1 MPQSLSAIWAAPC
14 AAAAVGAG
22 LLVHSRMRTWL
33 PRLAPEVG
41 RDAQQRTTPVAG
53 LALLPV
59 LLCWQLVHAKGVAL
73 PAVTALLALVG
84 YIEDRRPPRGGVA
97 QRHRAFASAAATAA
111 LAAQHASFD
120 VSFSFACAWLLA
132 FVLVQ
137 ATRALEISVG
147 VCAAVTAGTLLS
159 NEWMFGMDDHS
170 HAYVGWAALGFLP
183 WSWPRSRVVLGAC
196 GSLAFGVCV
205 ADAALG
211 NLPLSTLS
219 ISTNAVQFERA
230 WDHRML
236 AALLL
241 LPFSIQFV
249 EFAHGLVM
257 RISRRASSL
266 PADASCVARVA
277 RVVGLPALLVAP
289 FFGMVAFAVAPCVA
303 WWTGIGFRQ

>member
-1 MPQSLSAIWAAPC
+1 MP
-14 AAAAVGAG
+14 VAG
-22 LLVHSRMRTWL
+22 TGEGLDRHPAS
-33 PRLAPEVG
+33 
-41 RDAQQRTTPVAG
+41 TPIAG

-59 LLCWQLVHAKGVAL
+59 VVCWQLANAKGYAL
-73 PAVTALLALVG
+73 PAVTVSLALVG
-84 YIEDRRPPRGGVA
+84 HFDDRRSVRGRKA
-97 QRHRAFASAAATAA
+97 TPLRWFALAAATAV

-120 VSFSFACAWLLA
+120 VSFAFASAWLLA

-137 ATRALEISVG
+137 ATRALDIGVG
-147 VCAAVTAGTLLS
+147 IFSAVTAGSILS

-183 WSWPRSRVVLGAC
+183 WSWPRSHVALGAC
-196 GSLAFGVCV
+196 GSLVFGVCV

-211 NLPLSTLS
+211 NLPLSTLAS
-219 ISTNAVQFERA
+219 SANAVQFERA

-241 LPFSIQFV
+241 LPFSIQMV
-249 EFAHGLVM
+249 VCAHDLVM

-277 RVVGLPALLVAP
+277 SAFGLPALLVAP
-289 FFGMVAFAVAPCVA
+289 VLGAVAFAVTPCVA
-303 WWTGIGFRQ
+303 WWTGIGFRP